1 MREWKA
7 CDIEKRIRDKM
18 PADTRALM
26 RVNKGKAVRRRPRDK
41 GEQDVFDLL
50 CKKKWEGDLARGKV
64 KIISKRE
71 WYCEFD

>member
-7 CDIEKRIRDKM
+7 CDIEKRIKEM
-18 PADTRALM
+18 PAGTRALM

-41 GEQDVFDLL
+41 GEQDVLDLL

-71 WYCEFD
+71 WYCEFA